1 MKKLLKSRIF
11 IFIISGIVFTSLG
24 VYAANK
30 YNANEIIYNA
40 SNGINVTVNEALN
53 NLYNIKQELDNIKNI
68 GDATSSDIVEG
79 KTAVVKGKAITG
91 ESSPDGTQL
100 QKVKKIG
107 TISFST
113 NDYRTATVDVSK
125 LDENY
130 SKYTVN
136 NFLITLPNVISA
148 TAYASSS
155 GYPSQSCNLNY
166 SYNSSTGILTIN
178 WGSNSTYTKCGLSAI
193 LYVAS

>member
-91 ESSPDGTQL
+91 ESSQDGTQL

-178 WGSNSTYTKCGLSAI
+178 WGSNRTYTKCGLSAI